1 MPRIDAD
8 ALAEEWDDDVP
19 AARRGRPE
27 PSVAARAARRRAG
40 TAQVVALDRGR
51 VTLVGEDGTEPF
63 PARYG
68 GALRGARVAV
78 GDRVRVAATRGE
90 GPARLVELL
99 PRTTVL
105 RRTADDLDHRER
117 VVAANVDLVA
127 VVVGCDNLVAGLRF
141 ADRAL
146 VAAADGGLPAILVVT
161 KVDRIGVGDGPPA
174 DVVESALAPY
184 AEAVEAVLRTS
195 IVDGTG
201 LDALRA
207 RLSQGWTVLT
217 GHSGVGKS
225 SLVNALVP
233 AADRLVGEIGARGGR
248 HTTVAAEALP
258 LPGGGMLVDTPGV
271 RSLGLGML
279 DRPALARCFP
289 ELRELRCALDDC
301 RHAGEPGCGLPE
313 APLHPTRRAAFERL
327 AAALEGRDDVLDAS
341 EPIDPATTAPQP
353 DGSP

>member
-8 ALAEEWDDDVP
+8 AVADDWDDDVP
-19 AARRGRPE
+19 APRRGRPE
-27 PSVAARAARRRAG
+27 PSVAARDARRRAG
-40 TAQVVALDRGR
+40 TARVVALDRGR
-51 VTLVGEDGTEPF
+51 ATVVAEDGAEGGASPF

-78 GDRVRVAATRGE
+78 GDRVRVSGAGADR
-90 GPARLVELL
+90 PARLVERL

-127 VVVGCDNLVAGLRF
+127 VVVGCDNLAAGLRF

-146 VAAADGGLPAILVVT
+146 VAAADGGLPALLVMT
-161 KVDRIGVGDGPPA
+161 KADLIGVSDGPAPA
-174 DVVESALAPY
+174 EVEAALAPY
-184 AEAVEAVLRTS
+184 AGAVEGVLRTS
-195 IVDGTG
+195 TVDGAG

-207 RLSQGWTVLT
+207 RLAAGWTVLT

-233 AADRLVGEIGARGGR
+233 AAGREVGEVGARGGR
-248 HTTVAAEALP
+248 HTTVAARALA

-289 ELRELRCALDDC
+289 ELAGLRCALDDC
-301 RHAGEPGCGLPE
+301 RHAGEPGCGLPD
-313 APLHPTRRAAFERL
+313 ADLHPVRRAAFERL
-327 AAALEGRDDVLDAS
+327 AAALEGRGDDAEDVTS
-341 EPIDPATTAPQP
+341 PTAP
-353 DGSP
+353 DGPT

>member
-8 ALAEEWDDDVP
+8 ALADDWDDDAPVH
-19 AARRGRPE
+19 RRGRPE
-27 PSVAARAARRRAG
+27 PSVAARDARRRAG
-40 TAQVVALDRGR
+40 AARVVALDRGR
-51 VTLVGEDGTEPF
+51 ATVVGEGGGAPF

-68 GALRGARVAV
+68 GALRGARIAV
-78 GDRVRVAATRGE
+78 GDRVRVAPAAGD
-90 GPARLVELL
+90 GPARLVERLA
-99 PRTTVL
+99 RTTVL

-146 VAAADGGLPAILVVT
+146 VAAADGGVPALLVIT
-161 KVDRIGVGDGPPA
+161 KDDLVGTAGGPDAATVDA
-174 DVVESALAPY
+174 ALAPY
-184 AEAVEAVLRTS
+184 AGAVEGVVRTS
-195 IVDGTG
+195 VAGGAG

-207 RLSQGWTVLT
+207 RLADGWTVLT

-225 SLVNALVP
+225 SLVNALIP
-233 AADRLVGEIGARGGR
+233 AADREVGEVGARGGR
-248 HTTVAAEALP
+248 HTTVAAVALP

-289 ELRELRCALDDC
+289 ELAGLRCALDDC
-301 RHAGEPGCGLPE
+301 RHAGEPGCGLPD
-313 APLHPTRRAAFERL
+313 ADLHPTRRAAFERL
-327 AAALEGRDDVLDAS
+327 AAALEGRGDDADA
-341 EPIDPATTAPQP
+341 DPTPAVP
-353 DGSP
+353 DGPA